1 MTQEILLYTGA
12 PRTEKT
18 RCIIAE
24 INNSM
29 ENKER
34 KKFLYVSRTI
44 NTINNVEQL
53 LEKADKNVKIVKVIQ
68 KEEICSHFKKYK
80 KEINTNI
87 NYGIMSMIICK
98 KMCIH
103 EECKY
108 EEMKKKIK
116 DADIIL
122 TTYTSF
128 RIIKDIIP
136 DVVIFDEAR
145 HITSQNIIREEPMSQ
160 KLTYKSH
167 KSILS
172 DYITG
177 INILKVDINQTRGI
191 LRTQTIEALK
201 NSLSVYIGHIIML
214 TEPEINTWE
223 SEQYVITKID
233 GGQNYSLNS
242 SHIKDIKENIN
253 THKDMEF
260 IRILTFAEKILH
272 IKDNRLC
279 VDIISNNDGEKNIN
293 IIIEDIN
300 YRDDYTSIIDKT
312 EKTIL
317 IDSTPYPKKYRKFW
331 LGKNY
336 NYKEVM
342 FEPKY
347 LFNMVVE
354 CKVRR
359 QKDIWGAKINIERE
373 MTIEANIIN
382 KLIKNN
388 LIGMNNR
395 KYHIFT
401 RNKHE
406 QYNLDIELKNRI
418 NNYDKYVE
426 MHVARG
432 KESEGIQ
439 LYGYVCIWGLP
450 LQNIDSERYRFNEFK
465 EYLGDKLTIVKQE
478 YHSIKAYQEL
488 LQCAFRTAYY
498 NEHVGC
504 ILRHIPSNVY
514 EKIEKDFPW
523 LKNKNISM
531 IRLIEEDSNAKNL
544 NVETRSN
551 WLYDGMT
558 LGTIPKYTSNE
569 LRIMKDIKQILE
581 KFDKITK
588 SELIKKVSGSN
599 DKKRNLINRL
609 IKNKELEEE
618 IVNKFPVK
626 KYIKI
631 ANSSNKT

>member
-1 MTQEILLYTGA
+1 MTQRILLYTGA

-18 RCIIAE
+18 RSIIAE
-24 INNSM
+24 IINSM
-29 ENKER
+29 KNKEG

-53 LEKADKNVKIVKVIQ
+53 LENTDAKIVKVIQ
-68 KEEICSHFKKYK
+68 KEEICSHFREYK
-80 KEINTNI
+80 KEVNPDI

-103 EECKY
+103 KDCKY
-108 EEMKKKIK
+108 EEMKKQIK

-128 RIIKDIIP
+128 KIIKDINP

-145 HITSQNIIREEPMSQ
+145 HITGQNIIREEPMSQ
-160 KLTYKSH
+160 DITYKNH
-167 KSILS
+167 ENILS
-172 DYITG
+172 DYVKDT
-177 INILKVDINQTRGI
+177 NKLKNDIKQTKGVLKR
-191 LRTQTIEALK
+191 QTIEALEH
-201 NSLSVYIGHIIML
+201 SLSIYIGHIMML

-223 SEQYVITKID
+223 SEQYVTTKID
-233 GGQNYSLNS
+233 RGQNYMLNT

-253 THKDMEF
+253 THKDMRF
-260 IRILTFAEKILH
+260 IRILTFAEKIQY
-272 IKDNRLC
+272 IKHNRLC
-279 VDIISNNDGEKNIN
+279 VDIISNNNGEKNIN
-293 IIIEDIN
+293 IIIEDMN
-300 YRDDYTSIIDKT
+300 YRKDYTDIIDKT

-317 IDSTPYPKKYRKFW
+317 IDSTPYPKEYRKFW

-336 NYKEVM
+336 KYEEII

-347 LFNMVVE
+347 LFNMVIE

-359 QKDIWGAKINIERE
+359 QRDIWGAKINIERE
-373 MTIEANIIN
+373 LTIESNIIN
-382 KLIKNN
+382 KLIKND
-388 LIGMNNR
+388 LIGINNR

-401 RNKHE
+401 RSKHE
-406 QYNLDIELKNRI
+406 QYNLDVELKSRI
-418 NNYDKYVE
+418 MNYDWYVE
-426 MHVARG
+426 THVARG

-439 LYGYVCIWGLP
+439 LFGYVCIWGLP
-450 LQNIDSERYRFNEFK
+450 LQNIHSERYRFNEFK
-465 EYLGDKLTIVKQE
+465 EYLGEKLTVIKQN
-478 YHSIKAYQEL
+478 YHSMKAYQE

-514 EKIEKDFPW
+514 EEIEKNFTW

-531 IRLIEEDSNAKNL
+531 IRLIDEDSHVKNL
-544 NVETRSN
+544 DVETRSN

-569 LRIMKDIKQILE
+569 LRIMKDIKQTLGKGEMQKLPLFESIQG
-581 KFDKITK
+581 KDITK
-588 SELIKKVSGSN
+588 RKILNIMIKEKMIIETKIKLDIKPYWKKVL
-599 DKKRNLINRL
+599 KL
-609 IKNKELEEE
+609 
-618 IVNKFPVK
+618 P
-626 KYIKI
+626 
-631 ANSSNKT
+631 